1 MLKGKRT
8 GRAGRLAAIR
18 KVAPMLTAAQFRNL
32 GLAGNGGDVAARLT
46 TTIITITTTRKRGG
60 SG

>member
-1 MLKGKRT
+1 
-8 GRAGRLAAIR
+8 
-18 KVAPMLTAAQFRNL
+18 MLTAAQFRNFDRAD
-32 GLAGNGGDVAARLT
+32 AGMAAAARATL

>member
-1 MLKGKRT
+1 
-8 GRAGRLAAIR
+8 
-18 KVAPMLTAAQFRNL
+18 MLTAAQFRNL
-32 GLAGNGGDVAARLT
+32 GLAGDGVGLAARLS

>member
-1 MLKGKRT
+1 MS
-8 GRAGRLAAIR
+8 
-18 KVAPMLTAAQFRNL
+18 TAAQFRNL
-32 GLAGNGGDVAARLT
+32 GLAGDGLGTSARL

>member
-1 MLKGKRT
+1 
-8 GRAGRLAAIR
+8 
-18 KVAPMLTAAQFRNL
+18 MLTAAQFQSFGRAAS
-32 GLAGNGGDVAARLT
+32 GMGVAARLM

>member
-1 MLKGKRT
+1 
-8 GRAGRLAAIR
+8 
-18 KVAPMLTAAQFRNL
+18 MLTAAQFRNP
-32 GLAGNGGDVAARLT
+32 GLAGNGVDLAARLT

>member
-1 MLKGKRT
+1 
-8 GRAGRLAAIR
+8 
-18 KVAPMLTAAQFRNL
+18 MLTAAQFRDFDR
-32 GLAGNGGDVAARLT
+32 AGDGMDAAARTLI